1 MAQRKRTSSS
11 QEVAVFDD
19 VVVPRY
25 RALFGRLITDE
36 LPHDA
41 RTILNLG
48 CATGRLADRILDS
61 LKSDKGRVVAV
72 DSDDGLIDLARRR
85 GYVETG
91 KRLFFKVEPLESL
104 SFGDEVFDAVVA
116 NLIFERTRDPLA
128 LLREMRR
135 VLVPRGR
142 VVLTTTLR
150 GTWTETLDMF
160 REIAIKDEDEA
171 LAARTE
177 QVASEH
183 PSAETITQWASD
195 AGFGEVRLR
204 EETFRLSF
212 RSAGDA
218 FLDRLVHAVA
228 LPQWE
233 TIAQGPATLDRA
245 RQHLDVYHGGGALS
259 MTIHAGVLSARR

>member
-1 MAQRKRTSSS
+1 MKRERTSSS
-11 QEVAVFDD
+11 QEVRVFDD

-61 LKSDKGRVVAV
+61 LSSDNARVVAV
-72 DSDDGLIDLARRR
+72 DEDAGLIDLARRR

-91 KRLFFKVEPLESL
+91 KRLFFKVEPFDAL
-104 SFGDEVFDAVVA
+104 SFGDEVFDAAVA
-116 NLIFERTRDPLA
+116 NLLFERARNPTATLA
-128 LLREMRR
+128 ELRR

-150 GTWTETLDMF
+150 DTWVEVLDMF
-160 REIAIKDEDEA
+160 REIASKEDDVELAKRVEA
-171 LAARTE
+171 AADRDPR
-177 QVASEH
+177 V
-183 PSAETITQWASD
+183 ETVVDWAQE
-195 AGFGEVRLR
+195 AGFSEVRVR

-212 RSAGDA
+212 RSAGEA
-218 FLDRLVHAVA
+218 FLDPLVQSVA
-228 LPQWE
+228 MPTWE
-233 TIAQGPATLDRA
+233 TIASGPRLLERAQRALDI
-245 RQHLDVYHGGGALS
+245 YHGGAALS
-259 MTIHAGVLSARR
+259 MTIHAAVLSARR

>member
-61 LKSDKGRVVAV
+61 LNSDKGRVVAV

-116 NLIFERTRDPLA
+116 NLIFERTTRSS
-128 LLREMRR
+128 R
-135 VLVPRGR
+135 
-142 VVLTTTLR
+142 
-150 GTWTETLDMF
+150 
-160 REIAIKDEDEA
+160 
-171 LAARTE
+171 
-177 QVASEH
+177 VASRNATRIGAAG
-183 PSAETITQWASD
+183 SSD
-195 AGFGEVRLR
+195 FDHHAPRDVDR
-204 EETFRLSF
+204 
-212 RSAGDA
+212 DA
-218 FLDRLVHAVA
+218 RYV
-228 LPQWE
+228 
-233 TIAQGPATLDRA
+233 
-245 RQHLDVYHGGGALS
+245 S
-259 MTIHAGVLSARR
+259 

>member
-1 MAQRKRTSSS
+1 MKRERTSSS
-11 QEVAVFDD
+11 QEVRVFDD

-61 LKSDKGRVVAV
+61 LGSDRRVVAV
-72 DSDDGLIDLARRR
+72 DADAGLIDLARRR

-91 KRLFFKVEPLESL
+91 KRLFFKVEPFESL

-116 NLIFERTRDPLA
+116 NLVFERTANTAAVLS
-128 LLREMRR
+128 EMRR

-142 VVLTTTLR
+142 MVLTVTLR
-150 GTWTETLDMF
+150 GTWGEVLDMF
-160 REIAIKDEDEA
+160 REIAIKDDDDA

-177 QVASEH
+177 KAADRDPRV
-183 PSAETITQWASD
+183 ETVMDWARD
-195 AGFGEVRLR
+195 AGFSEVRLR

-212 RSAGDA
+212 RSAAEA
-218 FLDRLVHAVA
+218 FLDPLVLSIAMPRWEQVADGPRVLERAQRALDIYHA
-228 LPQWE
+228 
-233 TIAQGPATLDRA
+233 
-245 RQHLDVYHGGGALS
+245 GGALS
-259 MTIHAGVLSARR
+259 MTIHAGVLTARR

>member
-1 MAQRKRTSSS
+1 MKRERASSS
-11 QEVAVFDD
+11 QEVRVFDD

-61 LKSDKGRVVAV
+61 LSSDKARVVAV
-72 DSDDGLIDLARRR
+72 DSDAGLIDLARRR

-104 SFGDEVFDAVVA
+104 SFGDAVFDAVVA
-116 NLIFERTRDPLA
+116 NLVLDRAPNAMAI
-128 LLREMRR
+128 LREMQR

-142 VVLTTTLR
+142 MILTTTLR
-150 GTWTETLDMF
+150 GTWCEVLDMF
-160 REIAIKDEDEA
+160 REIAIKDDDDA
-171 LAARTE
+171 LASRTE
-177 QVASEH
+177 NAADRDPRV
-183 PSAETITQWASD
+183 ETVLDWARD
-195 AGFGEVRLR
+195 AGFSEVRLR

-212 RSAGDA
+212 RSAAEA
-218 FLDRLVHAVA
+218 FLDPLVQSVAMSRWQNVADGPRLLERAQRA
-228 LPQWE
+228 LD
-233 TIAQGPATLDRA
+233 I
-245 RQHLDVYHGGGALS
+245 YHGGGALS